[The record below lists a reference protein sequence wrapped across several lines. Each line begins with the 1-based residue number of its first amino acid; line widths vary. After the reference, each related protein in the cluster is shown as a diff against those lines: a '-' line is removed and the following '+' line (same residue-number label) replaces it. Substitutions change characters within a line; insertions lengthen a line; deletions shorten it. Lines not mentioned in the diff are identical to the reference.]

1 MKPVLVSGLINL
13 EITLRVEHFPIDYTP
28 VRFPFH
34 GVGSSV
40 SGVGY
45 NVARA
50 LTILGSPVRFLS
62 LVGRDPAGHLVHHS
76 LERDGIEGDLVLA
89 SMDQTAHSVI
99 LYDAAGQRQIN
110 VDLKDVQEQTYPL
123 DLFERALA
131 GCEMAVLCNVNFAR
145 PFLARARQA
154 GTRIA
159 TDVHTV
165 ADLDDDY
172 NRDFMAAADILFMS
186 DELLPSPPEAWIHR
200 VMDRYEPEI
209 AVVGLGSQGALLAV
223 RRDRF
228 VGRIPAVRTRPVVN
242 TIGAGDALFS
252 AFVHSYHRS
261 GNPYLALRKAIA
273 FASYKIGTAGAADG
287 FLDGEGLDALH
298 ARLVANGR
306 LPGGFE

>member
-1 MKPVLVSGLINL
+1 MKPILVSGLINL
-13 EITLRVEHFPIDYTP
+13 EITLRVEQFPIDYTP

-45 NVARA
+45 NVAKA
-50 LTILGSPVRFLS
+50 LTMLGSPVRFLS
-62 LVGRDPAGHLVHHS
+62 LVGRDPAGHLIRHS
-76 LERDGIEGDLVLA
+76 LGHDGIERDLVIA
-89 SMDQTAHSVI
+89 SMEQTAHSVI
-99 LYDAAGQRQIN
+99 LYDAGGQRQIN

-145 PFLARARQA
+145 PFLGRARQA
-154 GTRIA
+154 GMRIA

-165 ADLDDDY
+165 ADLDDEY

-186 DELLPSPPEAWIHR
+186 DELLPSPPEAWIR
-200 VMDRYEPEI
+200 QVMDRYEPEI

-223 RRDRF
+223 RQDQF
-228 VGRIPAVRTRPVVN
+228 VGRIPAARTRPVVN

-261 GNPYLALRKAIA
+261 GNPYLALQKAIA

-287 FLDGEGLDALH
+287 FLDGEELDDLH
-298 ARLVANGR
+298 ARLVTNGR
-306 LPGGFE
+306 LPAGFE